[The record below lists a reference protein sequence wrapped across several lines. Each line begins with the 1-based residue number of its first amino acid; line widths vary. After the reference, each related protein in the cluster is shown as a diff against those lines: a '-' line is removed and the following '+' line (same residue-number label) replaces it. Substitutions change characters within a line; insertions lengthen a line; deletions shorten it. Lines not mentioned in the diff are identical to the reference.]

1 MVKRSEFK
9 IGDLVVQKYAD
20 FNTRYFMICKI
31 KSIEYIDEFSEMWI
45 EDYDEEPYYFY
56 ECEVVY
62 LRQRADGYL
71 EVGDVVSYEESD
83 LVSLSKFLNKQF
95 TIQDYVD
102 YEFNGKDIEY

>member
-31 KSIEYIDEFSEMWI
+31 KSIEYVDEFSEMWM
-45 EDYDEEPYYFY
+45 EGYDEEPYYFY
-56 ECEVVY
+56 ECEIVF
-62 LRQRADGYL
+62 LKQRDEYCL
-71 EVGDVVSYEESD
+71 EAGDVVCYEESD